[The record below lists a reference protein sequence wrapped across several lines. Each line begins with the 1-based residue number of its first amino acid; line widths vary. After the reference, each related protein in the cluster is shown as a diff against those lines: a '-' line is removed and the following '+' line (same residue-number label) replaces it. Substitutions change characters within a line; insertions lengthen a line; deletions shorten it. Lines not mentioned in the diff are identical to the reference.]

1 MTPPWTDASTDFETG
16 FDQND
21 AEKLECCVE
30 STVRCYY
37 PEDYVNCYPWPEEY
51 AVTDRTLRS
60 IKCVDGDDRE
70 SSVKYDGSD
79 KCVVTGDRGGFYV
92 TPSGFG
98 PTQQGASDNGLQV
111 EFTRYAVQALS
122 NSTKGSDLLAAGR
135 IKWTFD
141 GRLEAI
147 LLAGTNGAMLH
158 LVPTISEEAADPE
171 EFVFQHTGTVDDM
184 IYISEYDRDSELF
197 TKQTMDDY
205 YVVVLGGQF
214 YDEYNITSNVTSN
227 GSAVEQSRRVR
238 PEWSTIYLLPTDR
251 TCSDAR
257 DGATGGLSQVR
268 MRRRLEHKRGS
279 DARLPST
286 HVSPRS
292 PPSART
298 PTRC

>member
-158 LVPTISEEAADPE
+158 LVPTISEEASDPE

-205 YVVVLGGQF
+205 YVVVLGA
-214 YDEYNITSNVTSN
+214 TPPPPPPPPPPP
-227 GSAVEQSRRVR
+227 SRR
-238 PEWSTIYLLPTDR
+238 PPTAHPLQAASSTTSTTSRRTSPRTDR
-251 TCSDAR
+251 PSSRAAASVQSGRRSTSCRPTAR
-257 DGATGGLSQVR
+257 A
-268 MRRRLEHKRGS
+268 
-279 DARLPST
+279 
-286 HVSPRS
+286 
-292 PPSART
+292 
-298 PTRC
+298 PTRATARRAG

>member
-1 MTPPWTDASTDFETG
+1 M
-16 FDQND
+16 
-21 AEKLECCVE
+21 
-30 STVRCYY
+30 
-37 PEDYVNCYPWPEEY
+37 NCYPWPEEY

-205 YVVVLGGQF
+205 YVVVLGGQVSAATPTPHPATP
-214 YDEYNITSNVTSN
+214 TSHPPPPPSSTTSTT
-227 GSAVEQSRRVR
+227 SRR
-238 PEWSTIYLLPTDR
+238 T
-251 TCSDAR
+251 
-257 DGATGGLSQVR
+257 
-268 MRRRLEHKRGS
+268 
-279 DARLPST
+279 
-286 HVSPRS
+286 S
-292 PPSART
+292 PPTARPSSRAAASVQSGRRST
-298 PTRC
+298 SCRPTARAPTRATARRAG